1 MEESIDILIVS
12 YLKGEAT
19 CDQQKELLTW
29 LELNEENRFYF
40 RSIKDVYDLTVK
52 SNDNGINFLTKSFLC
67 ILQIVGWR

>member
-29 LELNEENRFYF
+29 LELNEENRFLF
-40 RSIKDVYDLTVK
+40 SL
-52 SNDNGINFLTKSFLC
+52 NQGCL
-67 ILQIVGWR
+67 